1 MSTNNL
7 YHSELISQTPAFVR
21 RLGRWLFWLFFIIPF
36 LMLFLPWLQNISAS
50 GMLTA
55 LNPADRRQ
63 TVEAPIS
70 GVISK
75 WYVQE
80 GTRVKMGDVLLDM
93 TDVDPQFQNRLG
105 EQLDASASKLKAK
118 EDELKSYQLQLQSYQ
133 TVRDSKVSAA
143 SYKRDMAQQKVLAAT
158 EAIHAAQAN
167 LETAELQMTRMQR
180 LLAEG
185 LVSKRDQEVAERDN
199 IVAKRNLNSA
209 KAQLDAAKAEERS
222 ANVEIS
228 QIRADAQS
236 SIDYANAQAN
246 KIRGE
251 IADSQNSILN
261 AEVNIAR
268 QKAQRVVA
276 PRDGTV
282 FRLPVNSQSQ
292 IVARGQPLL
301 VIVPNNNERAVELYV
316 DGRDAPL
323 VVKGS
328 EVRLE
333 FEGWP
338 AVQVSGWP
346 NVAIGTFVGKVA
358 FVDATDDGKGHFRVM
373 VVPDERT
380 QKWPEDRFLRQGASA
395 HGWIL
400 LEKVAVGYEI
410 WRLLNGFPPRLP
422 ATPELGK
429 DSK

>member
-1 MSTNNL
+1 MISNNL
-7 YHSELISQTPAFVR
+7 YQSELISQTPAFVR

-93 TDVDPQFQNRLG
+93 TDVDPNFQNRLG
-105 EQLDASASKLKAK
+105 EQLDASANKLKAK

-143 SYKRDMAQQKVLAAT
+143 SYKRDTAQQKVLAAT
-158 EAIHAAQAN
+158 EAIYAAQAN
-167 LETAELQMTRMQR
+167 LETAELQLTRMQR

-209 KAQLDAAKAEERS
+209 KAQMDAAKAEERS

-236 SIDYANAQAN
+236 AIDYANAQAN

-268 QKAQRVVA
+268 QKAQRVLA

-301 VIVPNNNERAVELYV
+301 VIVPNNNDRAVELYV

-323 VVKGS
+323 VVKDS

-373 VVPDERT
+373 VVPDERK
-380 QKWPEDRFLRQGASA
+380 QKWPEDRFLRQGASV

-400 LEKVAVGYEI
+400 LEKVAIGYEI

-422 ATPELGK
+422 ATPETGK
-429 DSK
+429 GSK